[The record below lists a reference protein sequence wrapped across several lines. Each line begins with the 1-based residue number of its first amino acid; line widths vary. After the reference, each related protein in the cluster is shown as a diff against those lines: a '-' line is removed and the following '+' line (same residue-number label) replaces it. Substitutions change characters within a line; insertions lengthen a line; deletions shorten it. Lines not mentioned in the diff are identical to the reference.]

1 MPLWQKLLV
10 SKTFLMQTAYI
21 IDAVRT
27 PIGKYGG
34 KLANIRPD
42 DLLAVVIK
50 ALVDR
55 NPTIDVNLLEDV
67 IIGDS
72 NQAGED
78 CRNVAR
84 MGALLA
90 GLPVSVG
97 GNTVNRLCASGMQ
110 AVMDAA
116 RAIMCGEGMLYIAG
130 GVESMTRAPFILPK
144 SKSAFSRDVEMVDS
158 TIGWRLTNKKLAA
171 MYRPLNMGETA
182 ENIAN
187 QWNISR
193 EAQDIFAFQSQQKY
207 AAALA
212 AGKWDNEIIPVPLSD
227 NAVPTYFSQDE
238 QPRSTSL
245 ETLAALRPAFVAGG
259 SVTAGNSSHINDG
272 ASALLLASE
281 EAVKLF
287 NLKPLAKIRSMAIA
301 GVHPDIMGI
310 GPVPA
315 TQKALKRAGIS
326 INQIGVTELCEA
338 FAVQCLACIKDLG
351 LNEAT
356 INPNGGSIAMGNPLG
371 STGSRIIGTLVHEMK
386 RTNTKYGLTTM
397 CVGVGQGAAII
408 VEGC

>member
-1 MPLWQKLLV
+1 
-10 SKTFLMQTAYI
+10 MQTAYI

-34 KLANIRPD
+34 KLATIRPD

-78 CRNVAR
+78 CRDVAR

-116 RAIMCGEGMLYIAG
+116 RAIMCGEGLFYIAG

-144 SKSAFSRDVEMVDS
+144 SKGAFNREVEMVDS

-193 EAQDIFAFQSQQKY
+193 EAQDVFSLHSQQKY

-227 NAVPTYFSQDE
+227 NASPTYFSKDE
-238 QPRSTSL
+238 QPRTTSL
-245 ETLAALRPAFVAGG
+245 ERLAALRPAFVPGG

-287 NLKPLAKIRSMAIA
+287 NLKPLAKIKSMAVA

-315 TQKALKRAGIS
+315 TQKALKRAGLS
-326 INQIGVTELCEA
+326 INDIGITELCEA
-338 FAVQCLACIKDLG
+338 FAVQCLACIKDLK
-351 LNEAT
+351 LDEQT

-371 STGSRIIGTLVHEMK
+371 STGSRIIGSLVHEMQRNK
-386 RTNTKYGLTTM
+386 TKFGLATM

-408 VEGC
+408 IEGCL

>member
-1 MPLWQKLLV
+1 
-10 SKTFLMQTAYI
+10 MQSAYI

-34 KLANIRPD
+34 KLAIVRPD
-42 DLLAVVIK
+42 DLVAVVLK

-55 NPTIDVNLLEDV
+55 NPSMDLNLLEDV

-78 CRNVAR
+78 CRDVAR

-90 GLPVSVG
+90 ELPVSVG

-116 RAIMCGEGMLYIAG
+116 RAIMCGEGMFYIAG
-130 GVESMTRAPFILPK
+130 GVESMTRAPFVIPK
-144 SKSAFSRDVEMVDS
+144 SKGAYSRDVEMVDS
-158 TIGWRLTNKKLAA
+158 TIGWRLINKKLAA
-171 MYRPLNMGETA
+171 MYQPFNMGETA

-187 QWNISR
+187 QWGISR
-193 EAQDIFAFQSQQKY
+193 ESQDLFALQSQQKY

-212 AGKWDNEIIPVPLSD
+212 AGKWDDEIVPVPLSD
-227 NAVPTYFSQDE
+227 NLNPTYFTKDE
-238 QPRSTSL
+238 QPRTTTL
-245 ETLAALRPAFVAGG
+245 ERLAALRPAFVSGG

-287 NLKPLAKIRSMAIA
+287 NLIPLARVSSMAIA

-315 TQKALKRAGIS
+315 TQKALMRAGLS
-326 INQIGVTELCEA
+326 INDIGITELCEA

-351 LNEAT
+351 LNEET
-356 INPNGGSIAMGNPLG
+356 ININGGSIALGNPLG
-371 STGSRIIGTLVHEMK
+371 STGSRIVGTLIHEMK
-386 RTNTKYGLTTM
+386 RSKTKYGLATM
-397 CVGVGQGAAII
+397 CVGVGQGAAMIF
-408 VEGC
+408 ERC